1 MRSIFRIFGFIILLF
16 LPTLIFSQ
24 SVYTHISNRRICDFL
39 DELAGEK
46 VITLNSA
53 VKPYTRTTIYEKLA
67 EAGSNKDKLNKR
79 QQQELEHYLDYYTF
93 GNVPGYLP
101 SKSKIN
107 LFRKSRHLSTSV
119 NHMAFF
125 YSDSLFNFSLRPILG
140 LNYFTNASGGYLHT
154 YGGLEAFGSV
164 TKYLSFY
171 ADLRDNT
178 VSEKLAMPTYFT
190 QDMGGI
196 YKGSLREGSADFSEM
211 RGGVMLSWDFLQVGV
226 AKDHIVWGNNT
237 NGAII
242 QSGRTPSFPM
252 LKLHIS
258 PVKWFDFNYFHAW
271 LVSDVVDSSLTYLL
285 PGGINR
291 ETFKNK
297 YMASNM
303 FTIMPLRGLSL
314 SFGNSIIYS
323 DQNVNP
329 AYLIPVFFY
338 KSVDHSLT
346 SYKIVNH
353 NSQMFFDMS
362 IRMLRHTHFFLTVF
376 VDEFSTKR
384 ISDPDAHNF
393 YAYKLG
399 GKVSNWPVSNLSVTG
414 EYFRS
419 VPATYQHYG
428 PTFTYESNS
437 YNMGPY
443 LRDNSEEIFVAVD
456 FKPVQR
462 LFARYAYTS
471 ARHGNDYGYVY
482 GNQVTSL
489 PILKD
494 NTWTSVS
501 HSLLCSYEVFTNC
514 HLTLEYRHSNI
525 QGYDIDGQTAQDY
538 LDMFTPDFFQGV
550 KNTVMVRVNVGF

>member
-1 MRSIFRIFGFIILLF
+1 MSAIYRIFAFIVSLIL
-16 LPTLIFSQ
+16 PSLIFCQ
-24 SVYTHISNRRICDFL
+24 SVYTHISDERIYDFL

-46 VITLNSA
+46 VIALNSV
-53 VKPYTRTTIYEKLA
+53 VKPYTRTTIYDKLT
-67 EAGSNKDKLNKR
+67 EAKSHCDKLNKR

-93 GNVPGYLP
+93 GNQPGYLP

-107 LFRKSRHLSTSV
+107 LFKKSRHLSTSV

-125 YSDSLFNFSLRPILG
+125 YSDSLFSFSLRPILG
-140 LNYFTNASGGYLHT
+140 LNYFRNGSGDYVHT

-164 TKYLSFY
+164 TKYVNFY
-171 ADLRDNT
+171 ASLRDNT
-178 VSEKLAMPTYFT
+178 VSEKLAMPTYFVR
-190 QDMGGI
+190 DMAGI
-196 YKGSLREGSADFSEM
+196 YKGSVREGGSDFSEM

-226 AKDHIVWGNNT
+226 VKDHIAWGNHY

-242 QSGRTPSFPM
+242 QSGRAPSFPM
-252 LKLHIS
+252 LKLHIR
-258 PVKWFDFNYFHAW
+258 PVKWFDFHYFHAW

-285 PGGINR
+285 PGGLHR

-303 FTIMPLRGLSL
+303 FTVTPLKGLNL

-346 SYKIVNH
+346 SYKIGNH
-353 NSQMFFDMS
+353 NSQMFFDLS
-362 IRMLRHTHFFLTVF
+362 VRMLRHTHFFLTVF

-384 ISDPDAHNF
+384 IGDPDEHNF

-399 GKVSNWPVSNLSVTG
+399 GRLSNWPVKNVSVTG

-437 YNMGPY
+437 YNLGPT
-443 LRDNSEEIFVAVD
+443 LRDNSEEVFVSLD
-456 FKPVQR
+456 FKPFQR
-462 LFARYAYTS
+462 FFARYAYQN
-471 ARHGNDYGYVY
+471 ARHGNDYGYAY
-482 GNQVTSL
+482 GNDVTSL

-494 NTWTSVS
+494 NTWTGLS
-501 HSLLCSYEVFTNC
+501 HSLLCSFEVFTNC
-514 HLTLEYRHSNI
+514 HLSLEYRRSDT
-525 QGYDIDGQTAQDY
+525 QGYEADGQTAEYY
-538 LDMFTPDFFQGV
+538 LDRFTPEFFQG
-550 KNTVMVRVNVGF
+550 KRNTVMVRVNVGF